1 MIIRLLF
8 SFIMY
13 NFATESKLIHL
24 KHLLLMNKILRFS
37 MMAVLALVANIGFAQ
52 TTILWQ
58 EDFSSYKDKD
68 VPKGGAN
75 NYACEVDGTKVYA
88 QNLAGGDAPELLVKA
103 KGSFSATVA
112 LNGVSGQLTL
122 TYKANKNFVK
132 ATVENATA
140 GELVREGTDFT
151 LPITVAAGTAN
162 ITIKIANTST
172 STNARLDNIKLFQ
185 GVGKKP
191 AGLSWGTA
199 SRTVTIGSEDNL
211 FPTLTNSHNLAVK
224 YSSDDP
230 DVAAI
235 DATTGEITLVMAGK
249 ANITAEFEGN
259 DEYEAAKVS
268 YELTVKDVP
277 SVDLKNTPETAYT
290 VAKALELIAA
300 GEGLEVNVYVKGQI
314 TNIKEVETEKYGN
327 ATYDISD
334 DATAAN
340 KLTVFRG
347 YFYDKGKFTSSDQ
360 IKVGDVVVVYGKLV
374 LYNNKTSQVTNSSIY
389 SLNGVVSG
397 VDNITVDK
405 NVDTP
410 AYNVAGQRVND
421 AYKGIVVKNGKKY
434 LNK

>member
-1 MIIRLLF
+1 
-8 SFIMY
+8 
-13 NFATESKLIHL
+13 
-24 KHLLLMNKILRFS
+24 MNKILRFS

-58 EDFSSYKDKD
+58 EDFSSYKADD
-68 VPKGGAN
+68 VPNGGAY
-75 NYACEVDGTKVYA
+75 NYACEGSGTKVYA
-88 QNLAGGDAPELLVKA
+88 QNLAGGDTPELLVGK
-103 KGSFSATVA
+103 KGGSFSATVA

-122 TYKANKNFVK
+122 TYKTNKDFIK
-132 ATVENATA
+132 ATVENAKA
-140 GELVREGTDFT
+140 GDLVKTGNDVS
-151 LPITVAAGTAN
+151 LPITVAAGTAS
-162 ITIKIANTST
+162 ITIKFDNTST
-172 STNARLDNIKLFQ
+172 GKGQNGRLDNIKLFQ
-185 GVGKKP
+185 GVGKKA

-199 SRTVTIGSEDNL
+199 SRTVTIGAEDNK
-211 FPTLTNSHNLAVK
+211 FPTLTNTYNLAVK

-249 ANITAEFEGN
+249 ANITAEFAGN

-290 VAKALELIAA
+290 VAKALELINA
-300 GEGLEVNVYVKGQI
+300 GEGLEANVYVKGQI
-314 TNIKEVETEKYGN
+314 TNIQDVDTGDFGN
-327 ATYDISD
+327 ATYTISD

-340 KLTVFRG
+340 ALLIYRG
-347 YFYDKGKFTSSDQ
+347 YYYDKGKFTSKDQ

-374 LYNNKTSQVTNSSIY
+374 KFNEKFEMNSGNHIY
-389 SLNGVVSG
+389 SINGVVSG

-405 NVDTP
+405 NVDAP
-410 AYNVAGQRVND
+410 AYNIAGQRVND

>member
-1 MIIRLLF
+1 
-8 SFIMY
+8 
-13 NFATESKLIHL
+13 
-24 KHLLLMNKILRFS
+24 MNKILRFS

-58 EDFSSYKDKD
+58 EDFSSYKADD
-68 VPKGGAN
+68 VPKGGAY
-75 NYACEVDGTKVYA
+75 NYACTNGAKETKVYA
-88 QNLAGGDAPELLVKA
+88 ANLAGGEAPELLINQKG
-103 KGSFSATVA
+103 GSFSATVA

-122 TYKANKNFVK
+122 TYKANNNTKT
-132 ATVENATA
+132 TVENAKA
-140 GELVREGTDFT
+140 GDLVKTGNDVS
-151 LPITVAAGTAN
+151 LPITVAAGTAS
-162 ITIKIANTST
+162 ITIKIANEGSK
-172 STNARLDNIKLFQ
+172 NVRLDNIKLFQ
-185 GVGKKP
+185 GVGKKAP
-191 AGLSWGTA
+191 GLSWGTA
-199 SRTVTIGSEDNL
+199 TRTVTIGAEDNK
-211 FPTLTNSHNLAVK
+211 FPTLTNTYNLAVK

-268 YELTVKDVP
+268 YELTVKAASTVNI
-277 SVDLKNTPETAYT
+277 KNTPETAYT
-290 VAKALELIAA
+290 VAKALELINA
-300 GEGLEVNVYVKGQI
+300 GEGLDAKVYVKGQI
-314 TNIKEVETEKYGN
+314 TSIKEVSASFGN

-347 YFYDKGKFTSSDQ
+347 YFYDNKHFTSNDQ
-360 IKVGDVVVVYGKLV
+360 IKVGNVVVVYGKLV
-374 LYNNKTSQVTNSSIY
+374 NYNNNTPQVTNSSIY

-405 NVDTP
+405 NVDAP

>member
-1 MIIRLLF
+1 
-8 SFIMY
+8 
-13 NFATESKLIHL
+13 
-24 KHLLLMNKILRFS
+24 MNKILRFS

-58 EDFSSYKDKD
+58 EDFSSYKAND
-68 VPKGGAN
+68 VPKGGAY
-75 NYACEVDGTKVYA
+75 NYACVGTGTKVYVDTEKDKA
-88 QNLAGGDAPELLVKA
+88 NLAGGESPELLVGK
-103 KGSFSATVA
+103 KGGSFSATVA

-122 TYKANKNFVK
+122 TYKTNKDFIK

-140 GELVREGTDFT
+140 GDLVKTGSDVS
-151 LPITVAAGTAN
+151 LPITVAAGTAS
-162 ITIKIANTST
+162 ITIKFDNTST
-172 STNARLDNIKLFQ
+172 GKGQNGRLDNIKLFQ
-185 GVGKKP
+185 GVGKKAP
-191 AGLSWGTA
+191 GLSWGTA
-199 SRTVTIGSEDNL
+199 SRTVTIGAEDNE
-211 FPTLTNSHNLAVK
+211 FPTLTNTYNLAVK

-268 YELTVKDVP
+268 YELTVKAASTVNI
-277 SVDLKNTPETAYT
+277 KNTPETAYT
-290 VAKALELIAA
+290 VAKALELINA
-300 GEGLEVNVYVKGQI
+300 GEGLDAKVYVKGQI
-314 TNIKEVETEKYGN
+314 TSIKEVSASFGN

-340 KLTVFRG
+340 KLTVYRG
-347 YFYDKGKFTSSDQ
+347 YFYDNKHFTSNDQ

-374 LYNNKTSQVTNSSIY
+374 NYNNNTPQVTNSSIY

-405 NVDTP
+405 NVDAP

>member
-1 MIIRLLF
+1 
-8 SFIMY
+8 
-13 NFATESKLIHL
+13 
-24 KHLLLMNKILRFS
+24 MNKILRFS

-58 EDFSSYKDKD
+58 EDFSSYKADD
-68 VPKGGAN
+68 VPNGGAY
-75 NYACEVDGTKVYA
+75 NYACTNGAKETKVYA
-88 QNLAGGDAPELLVKA
+88 ANLAGGEAPELLINQKG
-103 KGSFSATVA
+103 GSFSATVA

-122 TYKANKNFVK
+122 TYKANNNTKT
-132 ATVENATA
+132 TVENATA
-140 GELVREGTDFT
+140 GDLVKTGNDVS
-151 LPITVAAGTAN
+151 LPITVVAGTAS
-162 ITIKIANTST
+162 ITIKIANEGSK
-172 STNARLDNIKLFQ
+172 NVRLDNIKLFQ
-185 GVGKKP
+185 GVGKKAP
-191 AGLSWGTA
+191 GLSWGTA
-199 SRTVTIGSEDNL
+199 TRTVTIGAEDNK
-211 FPTLTNSHNLAVK
+211 FPTLTNTYNLAVK

-268 YELTVKDVP
+268 YELTVKAASTVNI
-277 SVDLKNTPETAYT
+277 KNTPETAYT
-290 VAKALELIAA
+290 VAKALELINA
-300 GEGLEVNVYVKGQI
+300 GEGLDAKVYVKGQI
-314 TNIKEVETEKYGN
+314 TSIKEVSASFGN

-340 KLTVFRG
+340 KLTVYRG
-347 YFYDKGKFTSSDQ
+347 YFYDNGKFTSSDQ

-374 LYNNKTSQVTNSSIY
+374 NYKNNTPQVTNSSIY

-397 VDNITVDK
+397 VDNITVDE
-405 NVDTP
+405 NVDAP

>member
-1 MIIRLLF
+1 
-8 SFIMY
+8 
-13 NFATESKLIHL
+13 
-24 KHLLLMNKILRFS
+24 MNKILRFS

-58 EDFSSYKDKD
+58 EDFSSYKADD
-68 VPKGGAN
+68 VPNGGAY
-75 NYACEVDGTKVYA
+75 NYACEGSGTKVYA
-88 QNLAGGDAPELLVKA
+88 QNLAGGDTPELLVSKQG
-103 KGSFSATVA
+103 GSFSATVA

-122 TYKANKNFVK
+122 TYKTNKNFVK

-140 GELVREGTDFT
+140 GDLVKTGNDVS
-151 LPITVAAGTAN
+151 LPITVAAGTAS

-185 GVGKKP
+185 GVGKKAP
-191 AGLSWGTA
+191 GLSWGTA
-199 SRTVTIGSEDNL
+199 SRTVTIGAEDNE
-211 FPTLTNSHNLAVK
+211 FPTLTNTYNLAVK

-235 DATTGEITLVMAGK
+235 DATTGEISLGIAGK
-249 ANITAEFEGN
+249 AHITAEFEGN
-259 DEYEAAKVS
+259 DEYEAAKVT
-268 YELTVKDVP
+268 YELTVKAA
-277 SVDLKNTPETAYT
+277 STVDLKNTPETAYT

-300 GEGLEVNVYVKGQI
+300 GEGLDVKVYVKGQI
-314 TNIKEVETEKYGN
+314 TSIKEVNTEQFGN

-340 KLTVFRG
+340 KLTVYRG
-347 YFYDKGKFTSSDQ
+347 YFYDNKHFTSNDQ

-374 LYNNKTSQVTNSSIY
+374 NYKNNTPQVTNSSIY

-397 VDNITVDK
+397 VDNITVDE
-405 NVDTP
+405 NVDAP

>member
-1 MIIRLLF
+1 
-8 SFIMY
+8 
-13 NFATESKLIHL
+13 
-24 KHLLLMNKILRFS
+24 MNKILCFS

-58 EDFSSYKDKD
+58 EDFSSFKADD
-68 VPKGGAN
+68 VPNGGAY
-75 NYACEVDGTKVYA
+75 NYACEVEGTKVYKE
-88 QNLAGGDAPELLVKA
+88 NLAGGDVPELLVKT

-122 TYKANKNFVK
+122 TYKAKNNTK
-132 ATVENATA
+132 TTVENATA
-140 GELVREGTDFT
+140 GDLVKTGNDVS
-151 LPITVAAGTAN
+151 LPITVAAGTAS
-162 ITIKIANTST
+162 ITIKIANEGSK
-172 STNARLDNIKLFQ
+172 NVRLDNIKLFQ
-185 GVGKKP
+185 GVGKKAP
-191 AGLSWGTA
+191 GLSWGTA
-199 SRTVTIGSEDNL
+199 TRTVTIGAEDNK
-211 FPTLTNSHNLAVK
+211 FPTLTNTYNLAVK

-268 YELTVKDVP
+268 YELTVKAASTVNI
-277 SVDLKNTPETAYT
+277 KNTPETAYT
-290 VAKALELIAA
+290 VAKALELINA
-300 GEGLEVNVYVKGQI
+300 GEGLDAKVYVKGQI
-314 TNIKEVETEKYGN
+314 TSIKEVSASFGN

-340 KLTVFRG
+340 KLTVYRG
-347 YFYDKGKFTSSDQ
+347 YFYDNKHFTSNDQ

-374 LYNNKTSQVTNSSIY
+374 NYNNNTPQVTNSSIY

-397 VDNITVDK
+397 VDNITVDE
-405 NVDTP
+405 NVDAP
-410 AYNVAGQRVND
+410 AYNVAGQRVDD

>member
-1 MIIRLLF
+1 
-8 SFIMY
+8 
-13 NFATESKLIHL
+13 
-24 KHLLLMNKILRFS
+24 MNKILRFS

-58 EDFSSYKDKD
+58 EDFSSYKAND
-68 VPKGGAN
+68 VPKGGAY
-75 NYACEVDGTKVYA
+75 NYACVGTGTKVYVDTEKDKA
-88 QNLAGGDAPELLVKA
+88 NLAGGESPELLVGK
-103 KGSFSATVA
+103 KGGSFSATVA

-122 TYKANKNFVK
+122 TYKTNKDFIK

-140 GELVREGTDFT
+140 GDLVRTGNDVS
-151 LPITVAAGTAN
+151 LPITVAAGTAS

-172 STNARLDNIKLFQ
+172 GKGQNVRLDNIKLFQ
-185 GVGKKP
+185 GVGKKAP
-191 AGLSWGTA
+191 GLSWGTA
-199 SRTVTIGSEDNL
+199 SRTVTIGAEDNE
-211 FPTLTNSHNLAVK
+211 FPTLTNTYNLAVK

-235 DATTGEITLVMAGK
+235 DATTGEITLGKAGK

-268 YELTVKDVP
+268 YELTVKAASTVNI
-277 SVDLKNTPETAYT
+277 KNTPETAYT
-290 VAKALELIAA
+290 VAKALELINA
-300 GEGLEVNVYVKGQI
+300 GEGLDAKVYVKGQI
-314 TNIKEVETEKYGN
+314 TSIKEVSASFGN

-347 YFYDKGKFTSSDQ
+347 YFYDNKHFTSNDQ
-360 IKVGDVVVVYGKLV
+360 IKVGNVVVVYGKLV
-374 LYNNKTSQVTNSSIY
+374 NYNNNTPQVTNSSIY

-405 NVDTP
+405 NVDAP

>member
-1 MIIRLLF
+1 
-8 SFIMY
+8 
-13 NFATESKLIHL
+13 
-24 KHLLLMNKILRFS
+24 MNKILRFS

>member
-1 MIIRLLF
+1 
-8 SFIMY
+8 
-13 NFATESKLIHL
+13 
-24 KHLLLMNKILRFS
+24 MNKILRFS

-58 EDFSSYKDKD
+58 EDFSSFKADD
-68 VPKGGAN
+68 VPKGGAY
-75 NYACEVDGTKVYA
+75 NYACEGSGTKVYA
-88 QNLAGGDAPELLVKA
+88 ENLAGGDAPELLVSK
-103 KGSFSATVA
+103 KGGSFSATVA

-122 TYKANKNFVK
+122 TYKTNKNFIK
-132 ATVENATA
+132 ATVENAKA
-140 GELVREGTDFT
+140 GDLVKTGNDVS
-151 LPITVAAGTAN
+151 LPITVAAGTAS

-172 STNARLDNIKLFQ
+172 GKGQNGRLDNIKLFQ
-185 GVGKKP
+185 GVGKKA

-199 SRTVTIGSEDNL
+199 SRTVTIGAENNL
-211 FPTLTNSHNLAVK
+211 FPTLTNTYNLAVK

-235 DATTGEITLVMAGK
+235 DATTGEITLGIAGK

-290 VAKALELIAA
+290 VAKALELINA
-300 GEGLEVNVYVKGQI
+300 GEGLESNVYVKGQI
-314 TNIKEVETEKYGN
+314 TNIQDVDTGDFGN
-327 ATYDISD
+327 ATYTISD

-340 KLTVFRG
+340 ALLIYRG
-347 YFYDKGKFTSSDQ
+347 YYYDKGKFTSKDQ

-374 LYNNKTSQVTNSSIY
+374 KFYEKLEMNSGNHIY
-389 SLNGVVSG
+389 SINGVVSG

-405 NVDTP
+405 NVDAP
-410 AYNVAGQRVND
+410 AYNIAGQRVND

>member
-1 MIIRLLF
+1 
-8 SFIMY
+8 
-13 NFATESKLIHL
+13 
-24 KHLLLMNKILRFS
+24 

-58 EDFSSYKDKD
+58 EDFSSYKAND
-68 VPKGGAN
+68 VPKGGAY
-75 NYACEVDGTKVYA
+75 NYACVGTGTKVYVDTEKDKA
-88 QNLAGGDAPELLVKA
+88 NLAGGESPELLVGK
-103 KGSFSATVA
+103 KGGSFSATVA

-122 TYKANKNFVK
+122 TYKTNKDFIK
-132 ATVENATA
+132 ATVENAKA
-140 GELVREGTDFT
+140 GDLVQTGNDVS
-151 LPITVAAGTAN
+151 LPITVAAGTAS
-162 ITIKIANTST
+162 ITIKFDNKST
-172 STNARLDNIKLFQ
+172 GKGQNGRLDNIKLFQ
-185 GVGKKP
+185 GVGKKA

-199 SRTVTIGSEDNL
+199 SRTVTIGAEDNK
-211 FPTLTNSHNLAVK
+211 FPTLTNTYNLAVK

-259 DEYEAAKVS
+259 DEYEAAKVT
-268 YELTVKDVP
+268 YELTVKAA
-277 SVDLKNTPETAYT
+277 STVDLKNTPETAYT

-300 GEGLEVNVYVKGQI
+300 GEGLDAKVYVKGQI
-314 TNIKEVETEKYGN
+314 TSIKEVSTSFGN

-340 KLTVFRG
+340 KLTVYRG
-347 YFYDKGKFTSSDQ
+347 YFYDNKHFTSNNQ

-374 LYNNKTSQVTNSSIY
+374 NYNNNTPQVTNSSIY

-405 NVDTP
+405 NVDAP

>member
-1 MIIRLLF
+1 
-8 SFIMY
+8 
-13 NFATESKLIHL
+13 
-24 KHLLLMNKILRFS
+24 

-52 TTILWQ
+52 TTTLWQ
-58 EDFSSYKDKD
+58 EDFSSYKADA
-68 VPKGGAN
+68 VPNGGAY
-75 NYACEVDGTKVYA
+75 NYACEGSGTKVYA
-88 QNLAGGDAPELLVKA
+88 ENLAGGDAPELLVSK
-103 KGSFSATVA
+103 KGGSFSATVS

-122 TYKANKNFVK
+122 TYKTNKNFIK
-132 ATVENATA
+132 ATVENAKA
-140 GELVREGTDFT
+140 GDLVKSGNDVS
-151 LPITVAAGTAN
+151 LPITVAAGTAS

-172 STNARLDNIKLFQ
+172 GKGLNGRLDNIKLFQ
-185 GVGKKP
+185 GVGKKAP
-191 AGLSWGTA
+191 GLSWGTA
-199 SRTVTIGSEDNL
+199 TRTVTIGAEDNK
-211 FPTLTNSHNLAVK
+211 FPTLTNTYNLAVK

-235 DATTGEITLVMAGK
+235 DATTGEITLGMAGK

-290 VAKALELIAA
+290 VAKALELINA
-300 GEGLEVNVYVKGQI
+300 GEGLEANVYVKGQI
-314 TNIKEVETEKYGN
+314 TNIQDVDTGDFGN
-327 ATYDISD
+327 ATYTISD

-340 KLTVFRG
+340 ALLIYRG
-347 YFYDKGKFTSSDQ
+347 YYYDKGKFTSKDQ

-374 LYNNKTSQVTNSSIY
+374 KFYEKFEMNSGNHIY
-389 SLNGVVSG
+389 SINGVASG

-405 NVDTP
+405 NVDAP

-421 AYKGIVVKNGKKY
+421 AYKSIVVKNGKKY

>member
-1 MIIRLLF
+1 
-8 SFIMY
+8 
-13 NFATESKLIHL
+13 
-24 KHLLLMNKILRFS
+24 MNKILRFS

-58 EDFSSYKDKD
+58 EDFSSYKAND
-68 VPKGGAN
+68 VPKGGAY
-75 NYACEVDGTKVYA
+75 NYACVGTGTKVYVDTEKDKA
-88 QNLAGGDAPELLVKA
+88 NLAGGESPELLVGK
-103 KGSFSATVA
+103 KGGSFSATVA

-122 TYKANKNFVK
+122 TYKTNKDFIK

-140 GELVREGTDFT
+140 GDLVRTGNDVS
-151 LPITVAAGTAN
+151 LPITVAAGTAS
-162 ITIKIANTST
+162 ITIKFDNTST
-172 STNARLDNIKLFQ
+172 GKGQNGRLDNIKLFQ
-185 GVGKKP
+185 GVGKKAP
-191 AGLSWGTA
+191 GLSWGTA
-199 SRTVTIGSEDNL
+199 SRTVTIGAEDNE
-211 FPTLTNSHNLAVK
+211 FPTLTNTYNLAVK

-249 ANITAEFEGN
+249 AHITAEFEGN
-259 DEYEAAKVS
+259 DEYEAAKVT
-268 YELTVKDVP
+268 YELTVKAA
-277 SVDLKNTPETAYT
+277 STVDLKNTPETAYT

-300 GEGLEVNVYVKGQI
+300 GEGLDAKVYVKGQI
-314 TNIKEVETEKYGN
+314 TSIKEVNTEQFGN

-340 KLTVFRG
+340 KLTVYRG
-347 YFYDKGKFTSSDQ
+347 YFYDNKHFTSNDQ

-374 LYNNKTSQVTNSSIY
+374 NYKNNTPQVTNSSIY

-405 NVDTP
+405 NVDAP

>member
-1 MIIRLLF
+1 
-8 SFIMY
+8 
-13 NFATESKLIHL
+13 
-24 KHLLLMNKILRFS
+24 MNKILRFS

-58 EDFSSYKDKD
+58 EDFSSFKADD
-68 VPKGGAN
+68 VPNGGAY
-75 NYACEVDGTKVYA
+75 NYACEGSGTKVYA
-88 QNLAGGDAPELLVKA
+88 ENLAGGESPELLVSK
-103 KGSFSATVA
+103 KGGSFSATVA

-122 TYKANKNFVK
+122 TYKTNKNFIK
-132 ATVENATA
+132 ATVENAKA
-140 GELVREGTDFT
+140 GDLVKTGNDVS
-151 LPITVAAGTAN
+151 LPITVAAGTAS

-172 STNARLDNIKLFQ
+172 GKGQNGRLDNIKLFQ
-185 GVGKKP
+185 GVGKKA

-199 SRTVTIGSEDNL
+199 SRTVTIGAEDNK
-211 FPTLTNSHNLAVK
+211 FPTLTNTYNLAVK

-235 DATTGEITLVMAGK
+235 DATTGEITLGMAGK

-290 VAKALELIAA
+290 VAKALELINA
-300 GEGLEVNVYVKGQI
+300 GEGLEANVYVKGQI
-314 TNIKEVETEKYGN
+314 TNIQDVDTGDFGN
-327 ATYDISD
+327 ATYTISD

-340 KLTVFRG
+340 ALLIYRG
-347 YFYDKGKFTSSDQ
+347 YYYDKGKFTSKDQ

-374 LYNNKTSQVTNSSIY
+374 KFYEKFEMNSGNHIY
-389 SLNGVVSG
+389 SINGVASG

-405 NVDTP
+405 NVDAP

>member
-1 MIIRLLF
+1 
-8 SFIMY
+8 
-13 NFATESKLIHL
+13 
-24 KHLLLMNKILRFS
+24 MNKILRFS

-58 EDFSSYKDKD
+58 EDFSSYKAND
-68 VPKGGAN
+68 VPNGGTY
-75 NYACEVDGTKVYA
+75 NYACVGTGTKVYVDTEKDKA
-88 QNLAGGDAPELLVKA
+88 NLAGGESPELLVGK
-103 KGSFSATVA
+103 KGGSFSATVA

-122 TYKANKNFVK
+122 TYKTNKDFIK

-140 GELVREGTDFT
+140 GDLVKTGYDVS
-151 LPITVAAGTAN
+151 LPITVAAGTAS

-185 GVGKKP
+185 GVGKKAP
-191 AGLSWGTA
+191 GLSWGTA
-199 SRTVTIGSEDNL
+199 SRTVTIGAEDNE
-211 FPTLTNSHNLAVK
+211 FPTLTNTYNLAVK

-268 YELTVKDVP
+268 YELTVKAA
-277 SVDLKNTPETAYT
+277 STVDLKNTPETAYT
-290 VAKALELIAA
+290 VAKALELINA
-300 GEGLEVNVYVKGQI
+300 GEGLDAKVYVKGQI
-314 TNIKEVETEKYGN
+314 TSIKEVSASFGN

-340 KLTVFRG
+340 KLTVYRG
-347 YFYDKGKFTSSDQ
+347 YFYDNKHFTSNDQ
-360 IKVGDVVVVYGKLV
+360 IKVGNVVVVYGKLV
-374 LYNNKTSQVTNSSIY
+374 NYKNNTPQVTNSSIY

-405 NVDTP
+405 NVDAP

>member
-1 MIIRLLF
+1 
-8 SFIMY
+8 
-13 NFATESKLIHL
+13 
-24 KHLLLMNKILRFS
+24 MNKILRFS

-58 EDFSSYKDKD
+58 EDFSSFKADD
-68 VPKGGAN
+68 VPNGGTY
-75 NYACEVDGTKVYA
+75 NYACEGTGTKVYKEK
-88 QNLAGGDAPELLVKA
+88 LAGGDAPELLVSKQG
-103 KGSFSATVA
+103 GSFSATVA

-122 TYKANKNFVK
+122 TYKANKDFIK

-140 GELVREGTDFT
+140 GDLVKTGYDVS
-151 LPITVAAGTAN
+151 LPITVAAGTAS

-172 STNARLDNIKLFQ
+172 GKGQNGRLDNIKLFQ
-185 GVGKKP
+185 GVGKKAP
-191 AGLSWGTA
+191 GLSWGTA
-199 SRTVTIGSEDNL
+199 TRTVTIGAEDNK
-211 FPTLTNSHNLAVK
+211 FPTLTNTYNLAVK
-224 YSSDDP
+224 YSSDNP

-268 YELTVKDVP
+268 YELTVKAASTVNI
-277 SVDLKNTPETAYT
+277 KNTPETAYT
-290 VAKALELIAA
+290 VAKALELINA
-300 GEGLEVNVYVKGQI
+300 GEGLDAKVYVKGQI
-314 TNIKEVETEKYGN
+314 TSIKEVSTSFGN

-340 KLTVFRG
+340 KLTVYRG
-347 YFYDKGKFTSSDQ
+347 YFYDNKHFTSNDQ

-374 LYNNKTSQVTNSSIY
+374 NYKNNTPQVTNSSIY

-405 NVDTP
+405 NVDAP

>member
-1 MIIRLLF
+1 
-8 SFIMY
+8 
-13 NFATESKLIHL
+13 
-24 KHLLLMNKILRFS
+24 MNKILRFS

-58 EDFSSYKDKD
+58 EDFSSYKAND
-68 VPKGGAN
+68 VPNGGTY
-75 NYACEVDGTKVYA
+75 NYACEGSGTKVYA
-88 QNLAGGDAPELLVKA
+88 ANLAGGNAPELLVSKQG
-103 KGSFSATVA
+103 GSFSATVA

-122 TYKANKNFVK
+122 TYKTNKDIVK
-132 ATVENATA
+132 TTVENATA
-140 GELVREGTDFT
+140 GDLVKTGYDVS
-151 LPITVAAGTAN
+151 LPITVAAGTAS

-185 GVGKKP
+185 GVGKKAP
-191 AGLSWGTA
+191 GLSWGTA
-199 SRTVTIGSEDNL
+199 TRTVTIGAEDNK
-211 FPTLTNSHNLAVK
+211 FPTLTNTYNLAVK

-290 VAKALELIAA
+290 VAKALELINA
-300 GEGLEVNVYVKGQI
+300 GEGLEANVYVKGQI
-314 TNIKEVETEKYGN
+314 TNIQDVDTGDFGN
-327 ATYDISD
+327 ATYTISD

-340 KLTVFRG
+340 ALLIYRG
-347 YFYDKGKFTSSDQ
+347 YYYDKGKFTSKDQ

-374 LYNNKTSQVTNSSIY
+374 KFYEKFEMNSGNHIY
-389 SLNGVVSG
+389 SINGVVSG
-397 VDNITVDK
+397 VDNITVDE
-405 NVDTP
+405 NVDAP
-410 AYNVAGQRVND
+410 AYNIAGQRVND

>member
-1 MIIRLLF
+1 
-8 SFIMY
+8 
-13 NFATESKLIHL
+13 
-24 KHLLLMNKILRFS
+24 MNKILRFS

-58 EDFSSYKDKD
+58 EDFSSYNADD
-68 VPKGGAN
+68 VPNGGTY
-75 NYACEVDGTKVYA
+75 NYACEVEGTKVYKE
-88 QNLAGGDAPELLVKA
+88 NLAGGDVPELLVKT

-122 TYKANKNFVK
+122 TYKAKNNTK
-132 ATVENATA
+132 TTVENATA
-140 GELVREGTDFT
+140 GDLVKTGYDVS
-151 LPITVAAGTAN
+151 LPITVAAGTAS
-162 ITIKIANTST
+162 ITIKIANEGSK
-172 STNARLDNIKLFQ
+172 NVRLDNIKLFQ
-185 GVGKKP
+185 GVGKKAP
-191 AGLSWGTA
+191 GLSWGTA
-199 SRTVTIGSEDNL
+199 TRTVTIGAEDNK
-211 FPTLTNSHNLAVK
+211 FPTLTNTYNLAVK

-268 YELTVKDVP
+268 YELTVKAASTVNI
-277 SVDLKNTPETAYT
+277 KNTPETAYT
-290 VAKALELIAA
+290 VAKALELINA
-300 GEGLEVNVYVKGQI
+300 GEGLEANVYVKGQI
-314 TNIKEVETEKYGN
+314 TNIQEVSASFGN

-340 KLTVFRG
+340 KLTVYRG
-347 YFYDKGKFTSSDQ
+347 YFYDNGKFTSSDQ
-360 IKVGDVVVVYGKLV
+360 IKAGDVVVVYGKLV
-374 LYNNKTSQVTNSSIY
+374 NYNNNTPQVTNSSIY

-397 VDNITVDK
+397 VDNITVDE
-405 NVDTP
+405 NVDAP

>member
-1 MIIRLLF
+1 
-8 SFIMY
+8 
-13 NFATESKLIHL
+13 
-24 KHLLLMNKILRFS
+24 MNKILRFS

-52 TTILWQ
+52 TKTLWQ
-58 EDFSSYKDKD
+58 EDFSSYKAND
-68 VPKGGAN
+68 VPKGGAY
-75 NYACEVDGTKVYA
+75 NYACVGTGTKVYVDTEKDKA
-88 QNLAGGDAPELLVKA
+88 NLAGGESPELLVGK
-103 KGSFSATVA
+103 KGGSFSATVA

-122 TYKANKNFVK
+122 TYKTNKDFIK
-132 ATVENATA
+132 ATVENAKA
-140 GELVREGTDFT
+140 GDLVKTGNDVS
-151 LPITVAAGTAN
+151 LPITVAAGTAS
-162 ITIKIANTST
+162 ITIKFDNTST
-172 STNARLDNIKLFQ
+172 GKGQNGRLDNIKLFQ
-185 GVGKKP
+185 GVGKKAP
-191 AGLSWGTA
+191 GLSWGTA
-199 SRTVTIGSEDNL
+199 SRTVTIGAEDNL
-211 FPTLTNSHNLAVK
+211 FPTLTNTYNLAVK
-224 YSSDDP
+224 YSSDYP

-235 DATTGEITLVMAGK
+235 DATTGEITLGIAGK

-268 YELTVKDVP
+268 YELTVKAASTVNI
-277 SVDLKNTPETAYT
+277 KNTPETAYT
-290 VAKALELIAA
+290 VAKALELIVA
-300 GEGLEVNVYVKGQI
+300 GEGLDAKVYVKGQI
-314 TNIKEVETEKYGN
+314 TSIKEVSASFGN

-347 YFYDKGKFTSSDQ
+347 YFYDNKHFTSNDQ

-374 LYNNKTSQVTNSSIY
+374 NYNNKTPQVTNSSIY

-405 NVDTP
+405 NVDAP

>member
-1 MIIRLLF
+1 
-8 SFIMY
+8 
-13 NFATESKLIHL
+13 
-24 KHLLLMNKILRFS
+24 

-52 TTILWQ
+52 TTTLWQ
-58 EDFSSYKDKD
+58 EDFSSYKADA
-68 VPKGGAN
+68 VPNGGAY
-75 NYACEVDGTKVYA
+75 NYACEGSGTKVYA
-88 QNLAGGDAPELLVKA
+88 ENLAGGDAPELLVSK
-103 KGSFSATVA
+103 KGGSFSATVS

-122 TYKANKNFVK
+122 TYKTNKNFIK
-132 ATVENATA
+132 ATVENAKA
-140 GELVREGTDFT
+140 GDLVKSGNDVS
-151 LPITVAAGTAN
+151 LPITVAAGTAS

-172 STNARLDNIKLFQ
+172 GKGLNGRLDNIKLFQ
-185 GVGKKP
+185 GVGKKAP
-191 AGLSWGTA
+191 GLSWGTA
-199 SRTVTIGSEDNL
+199 TRTVTIGAEDNK
-211 FPTLTNSHNLAVK
+211 FPTLTNTYNLAVK

-235 DATTGEITLVMAGK
+235 DATTGEITLGMAGK

-290 VAKALELIAA
+290 VAKALELINA
-300 GEGLEVNVYVKGQI
+300 GEGLEANVYVKGQI
-314 TNIKEVETEKYGN
+314 TNIQDVDTGDFGN
-327 ATYDISD
+327 ATYTISD

-340 KLTVFRG
+340 ALLIYRG
-347 YFYDKGKFTSSDQ
+347 YYYDKGKFTSKDQ

-374 LYNNKTSQVTNSSIY
+374 KFYEKFEMNSGNHIY
-389 SLNGVVSG
+389 SINGVVSG

-405 NVDTP
+405 NVDAP

>member
-1 MIIRLLF
+1 
-8 SFIMY
+8 
-13 NFATESKLIHL
+13 
-24 KHLLLMNKILRFS
+24 MNKILRFS

-58 EDFSSYKDKD
+58 EDFSSYKAND
-68 VPKGGAN
+68 VPNGGAY
-75 NYACEVDGTKVYA
+75 NYACTNGAKETKVYA
-88 QNLAGGDAPELLVKA
+88 ANLAGGEAPELLINQKG
-103 KGSFSATVA
+103 GSFSATVA

-122 TYKANKNFVK
+122 TYKTNKDIVK
-132 ATVENATA
+132 TTVENATA
-140 GELVREGTDFT
+140 GDLVKTGYDVS
-151 LPITVAAGTAN
+151 LPITVAAGTAS

-185 GVGKKP
+185 GVGKKAP
-191 AGLSWGTA
+191 GLSWGTA
-199 SRTVTIGSEDNL
+199 TRTVTIGAEDNK
-211 FPTLTNSHNLAVK
+211 FPTLTNTYNLAVK

-235 DATTGEITLVMAGK
+235 DATTGEITLGIAGK

-268 YELTVKDVP
+268 YELTVKAASTVNI
-277 SVDLKNTPETAYT
+277 KNTPETAYT
-290 VAKALELIAA
+290 VAKALELINA
-300 GEGLEVNVYVKGQI
+300 GEGLEANVYVKGQI
-314 TNIKEVETEKYGN
+314 TNIQDVDTGDFGN
-327 ATYDISD
+327 ATYTISD

-340 KLTVFRG
+340 ALLIYRG
-347 YFYDKGKFTSSDQ
+347 YYYDKGKFTSKDQ

-374 LYNNKTSQVTNSSIY
+374 KFYEKFEMNSGNHIY
-389 SLNGVVSG
+389 SINGVVSG

-405 NVDTP
+405 NVDAP

>member
-1 MIIRLLF
+1 
-8 SFIMY
+8 
-13 NFATESKLIHL
+13 
-24 KHLLLMNKILRFS
+24 MNKILRFS

-58 EDFSSYKDKD
+58 EDFSSYKAND
-68 VPKGGAN
+68 VPKGGAY
-75 NYACEVDGTKVYA
+75 NYACVGTGTKVYVDTEKDKA
-88 QNLAGGDAPELLVKA
+88 NLAGGESPELLVGK
-103 KGSFSATVA
+103 KGGSFSATVA

-122 TYKANKNFVK
+122 TYKTNKDFIK

-140 GELVREGTDFT
+140 GDLVKTGSDVS
-151 LPITVAAGTAN
+151 LPITVAAGTAS
-162 ITIKIANTST
+162 ITIKFDNTST
-172 STNARLDNIKLFQ
+172 GKGQNGRLDNIKLFQ
-185 GVGKKP
+185 GVGKKAP
-191 AGLSWGTA
+191 GLSWGTA
-199 SRTVTIGSEDNL
+199 SRTVTIGAEDNE
-211 FPTLTNSHNLAVK
+211 FPTLTNTYNLAVK

-268 YELTVKDVP
+268 YELTVKAASTVNI
-277 SVDLKNTPETAYT
+277 KNTPETAYT
-290 VAKALELIAA
+290 VAKALELINA
-300 GEGLEVNVYVKGQI
+300 GEGLDAKVYVKGQI
-314 TNIKEVETEKYGN
+314 TSIKEVSASFGN

-340 KLTVFRG
+340 KLTVYRG
-347 YFYDKGKFTSSDQ
+347 YFYDNKHFTSNDQ
-360 IKVGDVVVVYGKLV
+360 IKVGNVVVVYGKLV
-374 LYNNKTSQVTNSSIY
+374 NYNNNTPQVTNSSIY

-405 NVDTP
+405 NVDAP

>member
-1 MIIRLLF
+1 
-8 SFIMY
+8 
-13 NFATESKLIHL
+13 
-24 KHLLLMNKILRFS
+24 MNKILRFS

-52 TTILWQ
+52 TTTLWQ
-58 EDFSSYKDKD
+58 EDFSSYKADA
-68 VPKGGAN
+68 VPNGGAY
-75 NYACEVDGTKVYA
+75 NYACEGSGTKVYA
-88 QNLAGGDAPELLVKA
+88 ENLASGDAPELLVSK
-103 KGSFSATVA
+103 KGGSFSATVA

-122 TYKANKNFVK
+122 TYKTNKNFIK
-132 ATVENATA
+132 ATVENAKA
-140 GELVREGTDFT
+140 GDLVKTGNDVS
-151 LPITVAAGTAN
+151 LPITVAAGTAS

-172 STNARLDNIKLFQ
+172 GKGQNGRLDNIKLFQ
-185 GVGKKP
+185 GVGKKA

-199 SRTVTIGSEDNL
+199 SRTVTIGAEDNL
-211 FPTLTNSHNLAVK
+211 FPTLTNTYNLAVK
-224 YSSDDP
+224 YSSDNP

-249 ANITAEFEGN
+249 ANITAEFAGN

-290 VAKALELIAA
+290 VAKALELINA
-300 GEGLEVNVYVKGQI
+300 GEGLEANVYVKGQI
-314 TNIKEVETEKYGN
+314 TNIQDVDTGDFGN
-327 ATYDISD
+327 ATYTISD

-340 KLTVFRG
+340 ALLIYRG
-347 YFYDKGKFTSSDQ
+347 YYYDKGKFTSKDQ

-374 LYNNKTSQVTNSSIY
+374 KFYEKFEMNSGNHIY
-389 SLNGVVSG
+389 SINGVVSG

-405 NVDTP
+405 NVDAP

>member
-1 MIIRLLF
+1 
-8 SFIMY
+8 
-13 NFATESKLIHL
+13 
-24 KHLLLMNKILRFS
+24 MNKILRFS

-52 TTILWQ
+52 TTTLWQ
-58 EDFSSYKDKD
+58 EDFSSYKADA
-68 VPKGGAN
+68 VPNGGAY
-75 NYACEVDGTKVYA
+75 NYACEGSGTKVYA
-88 QNLAGGDAPELLVKA
+88 ENLAGGDAPELLVSK
-103 KGSFSATVA
+103 KGGSFSATVS

-122 TYKANKNFVK
+122 TYKTNKNFIK
-132 ATVENATA
+132 ATVENAKA
-140 GELVREGTDFT
+140 GDLVKSGNDVS
-151 LPITVAAGTAN
+151 LPITVAAGTAS

-172 STNARLDNIKLFQ
+172 GKGLNGHLDNIKLFQ
-185 GVGKKP
+185 GVGKKAP
-191 AGLSWGTA
+191 GLSWGTA
-199 SRTVTIGSEDNL
+199 TRTVTIGAEDNK
-211 FPTLTNSHNLAVK
+211 FPTLTNTYNLAVK

-235 DATTGEITLVMAGK
+235 DATTGEITLGMAGK

-290 VAKALELIAA
+290 VAKALELINA
-300 GEGLEVNVYVKGQI
+300 GEGLEANVYVKGQI
-314 TNIKEVETEKYGN
+314 TNIQDVDTGDFGN
-327 ATYDISD
+327 ATYTISD

-340 KLTVFRG
+340 ALLIYRG
-347 YFYDKGKFTSSDQ
+347 YYYDKGKFTSKDQ

-374 LYNNKTSQVTNSSIY
+374 KFYEKFEMNSGNHIY
-389 SLNGVVSG
+389 SINGVASG

-405 NVDTP
+405 NVDAP

>member
-1 MIIRLLF
+1 
-8 SFIMY
+8 
-13 NFATESKLIHL
+13 
-24 KHLLLMNKILRFS
+24 MNKILRFS

-58 EDFSSYKDKD
+58 EDFSSYKAND
-68 VPKGGAN
+68 VPNGGTY
-75 NYACEVDGTKVYA
+75 NYACEGSGTKVYA
-88 QNLAGGDAPELLVKA
+88 ANLAGGESPELLVSKQG
-103 KGSFSATVA
+103 GSFSATVA

-122 TYKANKNFVK
+122 TYKTNKDIVK
-132 ATVENATA
+132 TTVENATA
-140 GELVREGTDFT
+140 GDLVKTGYDVS
-151 LPITVAAGTAN
+151 LPITVAAGTAS

-185 GVGKKP
+185 GVGKKAP
-191 AGLSWGTA
+191 GLSWGTA
-199 SRTVTIGSEDNL
+199 TRTVTIGAEDNK
-211 FPTLTNSHNLAVK
+211 FPTLTNTYNLAVK

-235 DATTGEITLVMAGK
+235 DATTGEITLGIAGK
-249 ANITAEFEGN
+249 ANITAKFEGN

-268 YELTVKDVP
+268 YELTVKAASTVNI
-277 SVDLKNTPETAYT
+277 KNTPETAYT
-290 VAKALELIAA
+290 VAKALELINA
-300 GEGLEVNVYVKGQI
+300 GEGLEANVYVKGQI
-314 TNIKEVETEKYGN
+314 TNIQDVDTGDFGN
-327 ATYDISD
+327 ATYTISD

-340 KLTVFRG
+340 ALLIYRG
-347 YFYDKGKFTSSDQ
+347 YYYDKGKFTSKDQ

-374 LYNNKTSQVTNSSIY
+374 KFYEKFEMNSGNHIY
-389 SLNGVVSG
+389 SINGVVSG

-405 NVDTP
+405 NVDAP

>member
-1 MIIRLLF
+1 
-8 SFIMY
+8 
-13 NFATESKLIHL
+13 
-24 KHLLLMNKILRFS
+24 MNKILRFS

-58 EDFSSYKDKD
+58 EDFSSYNAND
-68 VPKGGAN
+68 VPNGGTY
-75 NYACEVDGTKVYA
+75 NYACEVEGTKVYKE
-88 QNLAGGDAPELLVKA
+88 NLAGGDIPELLVKT

-122 TYKANKNFVK
+122 TYKAKNNTK
-132 ATVENATA
+132 TTVENAKA
-140 GELVREGTDFT
+140 GDLVKTGYDVS
-151 LPITVAAGTAN
+151 LPITVAAGTAS
-162 ITIKIANTST
+162 ITIKIANEGSK
-172 STNARLDNIKLFQ
+172 NVRLDNIKLFQ
-185 GVGKKP
+185 GVGKKAP
-191 AGLSWGTA
+191 GLSWGTA
-199 SRTVTIGSEDNL
+199 TRTVTIGAEDNE
-211 FPTLTNSHNLAVK
+211 FPTLTNTYNLAVK

-235 DATTGEITLVMAGK
+235 DATTGEITLGIAGK

-268 YELTVKDVP
+268 YELTVKAA
-277 SVDLKNTPETAYT
+277 STVDLKNTPETAYT
-290 VAKALELIAA
+290 VAKALELINA
-300 GEGLEVNVYVKGQI
+300 GEGLEANVYVKGQI
-314 TNIKEVETEKYGN
+314 TNIQDVDTGDFGN
-327 ATYDISD
+327 ATYTISD

-340 KLTVFRG
+340 ALLIYRG
-347 YFYDKGKFTSSDQ
+347 YYYDKGKFTSKDQ

-374 LYNNKTSQVTNSSIY
+374 KFYEKFEMNSGNHIY
-389 SLNGVVSG
+389 SINGVVSG

-405 NVDTP
+405 NVDAP

>member
-1 MIIRLLF
+1 
-8 SFIMY
+8 
-13 NFATESKLIHL
+13 
-24 KHLLLMNKILRFS
+24 MNKILRFS
-37 MMAVLALVANIGFAQ
+37 MMAVLAFVANIGFAQ
-52 TTILWQ
+52 TKTLWQ
-58 EDFSSYKDKD
+58 EDFSSYKAND
-68 VPKGGAN
+68 VPKGGAY
-75 NYACEVDGTKVYA
+75 NYACEVAGTQVYKE
-88 QNLAGGDAPELLVKA
+88 NLAGGDAPELLVKK

-140 GELVREGTDFT
+140 GDLVIVGTDVT
-151 LPITVAAGTAN
+151 LPITVAAGTAS

-172 STNARLDNIKLFQ
+172 SSNARLDNIKLFQ
-185 GVGKKP
+185 GVGKKAP
-191 AGLSWGTA
+191 GLSWGTA
-199 SRTVTIGSEDNL
+199 SRTVTIGAEDNK
-211 FPTLTNSHNLAVK
+211 FPTLTNTYNLAVK

-235 DATTGEITLVMAGK
+235 DAATGEITLGIPGK

-259 DEYEAAKVS
+259 DEYEAAKVT
-268 YELTVKDVP
+268 YELTVKAA
-277 SVDLKNTPETAYT
+277 STVDLKNTPETAYT

-300 GEGLEVNVYVKGQI
+300 GEGLDAKVYVKGQI
-314 TNIKEVETEKYGN
+314 TNIKEVDITDKFGN
-327 ATYDISD
+327 ATYTISD

-340 KLTVFRG
+340 ALLIYRG
-347 YFYDKGKFTSSDQ
+347 YYYDNKKFTSKDQ
-360 IKVGDVVVVYGKLV
+360 IKVGDVVVVYGKLIKF
-374 LYNNKTSQVTNSSIY
+374 YEKFEMNSGNHIY
-389 SLNGVVSG
+389 SINGVVSG

-405 NVDTP
+405 NVDAP

>member
-1 MIIRLLF
+1 
-8 SFIMY
+8 
-13 NFATESKLIHL
+13 
-24 KHLLLMNKILRFS
+24 MNKILRFS

-58 EDFSSYKDKD
+58 EDFSSYKADD
-68 VPKGGAN
+68 VPKGGAY
-75 NYACEVDGTKVYA
+75 NYACEVEGTQVYA
-88 QNLAGGDAPELLVKA
+88 QNLAGGDAPELLVKK

-122 TYKANKNFVK
+122 TYKANKKFVK

-140 GELVREGTDFT
+140 GDLVIVGTDVT
-151 LPITVAAGTAN
+151 LPITVAAGTAS

-172 STNARLDNIKLFQ
+172 SSNARLDNIKLFH
-185 GVGKKP
+185 GVGKKAP
-191 AGLSWGTA
+191 GLSWGTA
-199 SRTVTIGSEDNL
+199 SRTVTIGAEDNL
-211 FPTLTNSHNLAVK
+211 FPKLTNSYNLAVK

-235 DATTGEITLVMAGK
+235 DAATGEITLGIPGK
-249 ANITAEFEGN
+249 TNITAEFKGN
-259 DEYEAAKVS
+259 DEYEAAKVT
-268 YELTVKDVP
+268 YELTVKAASTVNI
-277 SVDLKNTPETAYT
+277 KNTPETAYT
-290 VAKALELIAA
+290 VAKALELINA
-300 GEGLEVNVYVKGQI
+300 GEGLDAKVYVKGQI
-314 TNIKEVETEKYGN
+314 TSIKEVSASFGN

-347 YFYDKGKFTSSDQ
+347 YFYDNKHFTSNDQ

-374 LYNNKTSQVTNSSIY
+374 NYNNKTPQVTSSSIY

-405 NVDTP
+405 NVDAP